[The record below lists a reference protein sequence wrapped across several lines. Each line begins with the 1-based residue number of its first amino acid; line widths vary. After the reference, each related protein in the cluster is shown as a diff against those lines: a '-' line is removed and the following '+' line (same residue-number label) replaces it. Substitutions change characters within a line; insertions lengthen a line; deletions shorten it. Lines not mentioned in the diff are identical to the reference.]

1 MAEETST
8 AGSPVDVMYLI
19 HEALRAEAARVEAL
33 ARDLDAGE
41 SLQRFK
47 LAFNSWATAL
57 VYHADQEDRYM
68 TGPLIRSLT
77 STDQGPRTQKAAD
90 SALTDEMK
98 GTIVAQEEEL
108 HTELVRAIED
118 VLMVLNDEIGKT
130 SLIARTKQH
139 LYSQVIAL
147 RIGQEDHLE
156 TEEALIVPIA
166 RERLTQRQQM
176 EMARALLIDAE
187 AQDPRWPVDWI
198 TQHLAPSEQRVIAD
212 LEARFRE
219 IPAAAD

>member
-1 MAEETST
+1 MAEETSIV
-8 AGSPVDVMYLI
+8 GSPVDAMYLI
-19 HEALRAEAARVEAL
+19 HKALRADAAQVEAL

-68 TGPLIRSLT
+68 TGPLTKSLA
-77 STDQGPRTQKAAD
+77 SLDQEEAAD

-108 HTELVRAIED
+108 HMELVRAIED
-118 VLMVLNDEIGKT
+118 ILMVLNDEIGKT
-130 SLIARTKQH
+130 SLITRTKQH
-139 LYSQVIAL
+139 LYGQIVAL

-156 TEEALIVPIA
+156 TEEALVLPIA
-166 RERLTQRQQM
+166 RERLTRRQQM

-187 AQDPRWPVDWI
+187 AEDPRWPIDWMA
-198 TQHLAPSEQRVIAD
+198 QHLDHSERKRIAD
-212 LEARFRE
+212 LEASFLE
-219 IPAAAD
+219 TLAAAD